1 MEALTHG
8 EGRVIFNR
16 QAPRSSDVNYMPYV
30 KAERGK
36 ETKAFKN
43 SDELQSL
50 VLEVLGQAVGA
61 LSLIGET
68 TESPEDT

>member
-1 MEALTHG
+1 
-8 EGRVIFNR
+8 
-16 QAPRSSDVNYMPYV
+16 MPYV
-30 KAERGK
+30 KAEREK
-36 ETKAFKN
+36 ETMALNN